1 MTKRR
6 LSRVGGCA
14 SVSINLADSATFVCV
29 LTPYET
35 VTLSSVGV
43 HSHLGGRPNRY
54 PCKRSSP
61 RNCPGIA
68 RNQLGLLLPPTEE
81 SNKLTPLRRVYC
93 VFKQITTLPIHSP
106 IHIPNTVYPSP
117 SRSHPMASPPPTS
130 THTHPIPNA
139 NAKRRHTKR
148 GTIVHPKC
156 AMGGHHTES
165 VVVEA
170 TSTSTS
176 TLFDNRVDPA

>member
-6 LSRVGGCA
+6 LSRVGGGA

-43 HSHLGGRPNRY
+43 HSHLGGRPSRY

-81 SNKLTPLRRVYC
+81 SKKLTPLRRVYC
-93 VFKQITTLPIHSP
+93 VFLTNNYPTHPF
-106 IHIPNTVYPSP
+106 PNTHPQYCIPKPVPLP
-117 SRSHPMASPPPTS
+117 SHPISTTYEYPHSSNTQCKRQKATHEARHHCSPQVRNEWPS
-130 THTHPIPNA
+130 H
-139 NAKRRHTKR
+139 RVCR
-148 GTIVHPKC
+148 G
-156 AMGGHHTES
+156 
-165 VVVEA
+165 
-170 TSTSTS
+170 
-176 TLFDNRVDPA
+176 